1 MPMVRIR
8 EGESIDSAIRRFKR
22 SVEKAGFPK
31 ELRKRECFK
40 KPSEERKREAA
51 AARKRHLKKV
61 QRDTFG
67 SRVAHKR
74 RRDFG
79 VTVLLEPAT
88 LSVVAD

>member
-22 SVEKAGFPK
+22 SVEKAGLPK

-40 KPSEERKREAA
+40 KPSQERKREEA

-61 QRDTFG
+61 SRDG
-67 SRVAHKR
+67 SSIRLAYK

-79 VTVLLEPAT
+79 VTVSLEPPQLQVSEA
-88 LSVVAD
+88 